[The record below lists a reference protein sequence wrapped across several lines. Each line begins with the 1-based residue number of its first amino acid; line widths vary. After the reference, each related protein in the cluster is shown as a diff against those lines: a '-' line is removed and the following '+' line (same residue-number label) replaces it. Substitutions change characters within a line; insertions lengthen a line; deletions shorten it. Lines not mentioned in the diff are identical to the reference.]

1 MEDLLQTVS
10 ADGSSI
16 MPKLAPHLS
25 RHLLFPLI
33 QFEGDKADEKGDT
46 ELFNK
51 ILAGKISLLEDTN
64 MTDYVANMYCELHGV
79 QEPPAEYVRKREEV
93 VAQLQKYEQ
102 ATATIADLLT
112 QDDVVNG
119 LRSDKVANLEFL
131 KNQHGVTMEMVDA
144 LYDFGQFQFRCGQ
157 YGPAADMLYQ
167 FRVLSTDND
176 KVSASTWGKLAC
188 EILSANWDSAV
199 DELKNVRES
208 IDTKL
213 FSNPRA
219 QLDHRTMLVHW
230 ALFPL
235 FNHDAA
241 REPILEMFFSAPY
254 INTVQTACPWILRY
268 LIAAVITGRGRVST
282 SNARSASST
291 QQKQLKDVIRYVRQ
305 EAYEYADPVTQ
316 FINAL
321 YIAHDFNDAREA
333 LRMAEDVCRADFFL
347 ASSADAFVDAA
358 RHLIC
363 ESYCKIF
370 SRMNIRDLSAKLGL
384 NPDDGEKWIVNLIRE
399 TRLDAKI
406 DSKDGTVI
414 MNHPPN
420 NVYQQV
426 IEKTKGGFF
435 RTQVLNAAVSK

>member
-1 MEDLLQTVS
+1 MDDVLKAVS
-10 ADGSSI
+10 ADGASI
-16 MPKLAPHLS
+16 IPKVAQHLS

-33 QFEGDKADEKGDT
+33 EFEENNAHKQGNEAKMKE
-46 ELFNK
+46 
-51 ILAGKISLLEDTN
+51 ILTGKIKLLEDTN
-64 MTDYVANMYCELHGV
+64 MTDYVASLYCELHGV
-79 QEPPAEYVRKREEV
+79 EDPPAEYTKKRQDV
-93 VAQLQKYEQ
+93 LQQLDKYEQ
-102 ATATIADLLT
+102 ATAQIADLLT
-112 QDDVVNG
+112 QDEVVNG

-131 KNQHGVTMEMVDA
+131 KNQHGVTMEMVNA

-176 KVSASTWGKLAC
+176 KVAAATWGKLAS
-188 EILSANWDSAV
+188 EILSTNWDSAL
-199 DELKNVRES
+199 DEMKNVREG
-208 IDTKL
+208 IDTRL
-213 FSNPRA
+213 FNNPRA
-219 QLDHRTMLVHW
+219 QLDHRTMLIHW

-235 FNHDAA
+235 FNFDGA
-241 REPILEMFFSAPY
+241 REPVLDMFFSAAY
-254 INTVQTACPWILRY
+254 INTIQTSSPWVLRY
-268 LIAAVITGRGRVST
+268 LIAAVITGR
-282 SNARSASST
+282 NRSRNSSLH
-291 QQKQLKDVIRYVRQ
+291 QKQLKDIVRYVRQ
-305 EAYEYADPVTQ
+305 EAYEYTDPITQ
-316 FINAL
+316 FVHAL
-321 YIAHDFNDAREA
+321 YIAHDFNAAREA
-333 LRMAEDVCRADFFL
+333 LSKAEEVCRNDFFL
-347 ASSADAFVDAA
+347 SSSADAFVEAA

-384 NPDDGEKWIVNLIRE
+384 NPDDGERWIVNLIRE

-406 DSKDGTVI
+406 DSQDGTVV

>member
-79 QEPPAEYVRKREEV
+79 QEPPAEYVRKREDV

-268 LIAAVITGRGRVST
+268 LIAAVITGRGRIST

-321 YIAHDFNDAREA
+321 YIAHDFNAAREA

>member
-1 MEDLLQTVS
+1 MEDVLKAVS
-10 ADGSSI
+10 GDGSSI
-16 MPKLAPHLS
+16 LPKIAPHLS

-33 QFEGDKADEKGDT
+33 QFEGDNAEEKG
-46 ELFNK
+46 EEEK
-51 ILAGKISLLEDTN
+51 AKQILSGKIKLLEDTN
-64 MTDYVANMYCELHGV
+64 MTDYVATLYCEFHGV
-79 QEPPAEYVRKREEV
+79 DEPPAEYTKKRQDVLAE
-93 VAQLQKYEQ
+93 LDKYEQ
-102 ATATIADLLT
+102 ATEKIANLLT
-112 QDDVVNG
+112 QDEVVNG

-131 KNQHGVTMEMVDA
+131 KNQHGVTMEMVNA

-176 KVSASTWGKLAC
+176 KVSASTWGKLAS
-188 EILSANWDSAV
+188 EILSTNWESAV
-199 DELKNVRES
+199 DELKNVREG

-213 FSNPRA
+213 FNNPRA
-219 QLDHRTMLVHW
+219 QLDHRTMLIHW
-230 ALFPL
+230 SLFPL
-235 FNHDAA
+235 FNFEGA
-241 REPILEMFFSAPY
+241 REPILEMFFSAAY
-254 INTVQTACPWILRY
+254 INTIQTSAPWVLRY
-268 LIAAVITGRGRVST
+268 LIASVITGRSR
-282 SNARSASST
+282 ARNSST
-291 QQKQLKDVIRYVRQ
+291 HQKQLKDVVRYVRQ
-305 EAYEYADPVTQ
+305 EAYEYNDPLTQ

-321 YIAHDFNDAREA
+321 YIAHDFNAAREA
-333 LRMAEDVCRADFFL
+333 LREAEEVCRGDFFL
-347 ASSADAFVDAA
+347 ASSADAFVEAA

-406 DSKDGTVI
+406 DSQNGTVI

-435 RTQVLNAAVSK
+435 RTQVLTAAVSK

>member
-1 MEDLLQTVS
+1 MEEILTAVS

-16 MPKLAPHLS
+16 MPNIAPHLS

-33 QFEGDKADEKGDT
+33 QFEGDKAEEKGD
-46 ELFNK
+46 EEQAKK
-51 ILAGKISLLEDTN
+51 ILSGKIKLLEDTN
-64 MTDYVANMYCELHGV
+64 MTDYVASLYCELHGV
-79 QEPPAEYVRKREEV
+79 ADPPAEYTKKRQEV
-93 VAQLQKYEQ
+93 LSQLEKYEQ
-102 ATATIADLLT
+102 ATAKIADLLT
-112 QDDVVNG
+112 QDEVVNG

-131 KNQHGVTMEMVDA
+131 KNQHGVTMEMVNA

-176 KVSASTWGKLAC
+176 KVSAATWGKLAS
-188 EILSANWDSAV
+188 EILQTNWESAV
-199 DELKNVRES
+199 DELKNVREN

-213 FSNPRA
+213 FNNPRA

-230 ALFPL
+230 SLFPL
-235 FNHDAA
+235 FNFDAA
-241 REPILEMFFSAPY
+241 REPILDMFFSAAY
-254 INTVQTACPWILRY
+254 INTIQTAAPWALRY
-268 LIAAVITGRGRVST
+268 LIAAVITGRSR
-282 SNARSASST
+282 ARNSSL
-291 QQKQLKDVIRYVRQ
+291 QQKQMKDVIRYVRQ
-305 EAYEYADPVTQ
+305 EAYEYTDPITQ
-316 FINAL
+316 FVNAL
-321 YIAHDFNDAREA
+321 YIAHDFEAAREA
-333 LRMAEDVCRADFFL
+333 LHKAEQVCRSDFFL

-370 SRMNIRDLSAKLGL
+370 SRMNIRDLSEKLGL

-406 DSKDGTVI
+406 DSQDGTVV

>member
-10 ADGSSI
+10 ADGLSI

-268 LIAAVITGRGRVST
+268 LIAAVITGRGRVSS

-321 YIAHDFNDAREA
+321 YIAHDFNAAREA
-333 LRMAEDVCRADFFL
+333 LRLAEDVCRADFFL

>member
-1 MEDLLQTVS
+1 
-10 ADGSSI
+10 
-16 MPKLAPHLS
+16 MPNLAPHLS

-46 ELFNK
+46 ETYNK
-51 ILAGKISLLEDTN
+51 ILSGKITLLEDTN

-79 QEPPAEYVRKREEV
+79 QEPPAEYIKKREEV
-93 VAQLQKYEQ
+93 VAQLRSYEQ

-112 QDDVVNG
+112 QDEVVNG

-188 EILSANWDSAV
+188 EILSANWEPAV
-199 DELKNVRES
+199 DEIKNVREN

-213 FSNPRA
+213 FNNPRA
-219 QLDHRTMLVHW
+219 QLDHRTMLIHW
-230 ALFPL
+230 SLFPL
-235 FNHDAA
+235 FNFEGA
-241 REPILEMFFSAPY
+241 REPILDMFFSAPY
-254 INTVQTACPWILRY
+254 INTIQTSCPWVLRY
-268 LIAAVITGRGRVST
+268 LIAAVITGR
-282 SNARSASST
+282 ARARNSST

-305 EAYEYADPVTQ
+305 EAYEYNDPITQ
-316 FINAL
+316 FVHAL
-321 YIAHDFNDAREA
+321 YIAHDFDAAREA
-333 LRMAEDVCRADFFL
+333 LRLSQDVCRADFFL
-347 ASSADAFVDAA
+347 SASADAFVEAA

-406 DSKDGTVI
+406 DSQNGTVI

-435 RTQVLNAAVSK
+435 RTQVLNSAVSK

>member
-1 MEDLLQTVS
+1 MEELLKTIQ
-10 ADGSSI
+10 ADGSL
-16 MPKLAPHLS
+16 MPLVAPHLS

-33 QFEGDKADEKGDT
+33 QFEGDKAEEKEDDALAKQVLT
-46 ELFNK
+46 AK
-51 ILAGKISLLEDTN
+51 INLLEDTN
-64 MTDYVANMYCELHGV
+64 MTDYVASMYCELHGV
-79 QEPPAEYVRKREEV
+79 NDPPAEYNRKRQEV
-93 VAQLQKYEQ
+93 LSQLEKYEQ
-102 ATATIADLLT
+102 ATAKIAELLT

-131 KNQHGVTMEMVDA
+131 KNQHGVTMEMVNA

-176 KVSASTWGKLAC
+176 KVNASTWGKLAS
-188 EILSANWDSAV
+188 EILSANWESAI
-199 DELKNVRES
+199 DEIKNVREN
-208 IDTKL
+208 IDTRL
-213 FSNPRA
+213 FNNPRA
-219 QLDHRTMLVHW
+219 QLDHRTMLINW

-235 FNHDAA
+235 FNSEAA
-241 REPILEMFFSAPY
+241 REPVLEMFFSAAF
-254 INTVQTACPWILRY
+254 INTIQTSCPWILRY
-268 LIAAVITGRGRVST
+268 LIAAVITGRNRGR
-282 SNARSASST
+282 NSSL
-291 QQKQLKDVIRYVRQ
+291 QQKQMKDVVRYVRQ
-305 EAYEYADPVTQ
+305 EAYEYNDPVTQ
-316 FINAL
+316 FISAL
-321 YIAHDFNDAREA
+321 YIAHDFDAAREA
-333 LRMAEDVCRADFFL
+333 LRKAEEVCRSDFFL
-347 ASSADAFVDAA
+347 AGSADAFVDSA

-370 SRMNIRDLSAKLGL
+370 SRMNIRDLSEKLGL

-406 DSKDGTVI
+406 DSQHGTVV

>member
-1 MEDLLQTVS
+1 MEEILTAIS
-10 ADGSSI
+10 ADGSSVLTKI
-16 MPKLAPHLS
+16 APHLS

-33 QFEGDKADEKGDT
+33 QFEGDTAAERGEDEKVKKVT
-46 ELFNK
+46 E
-51 ILAGKISLLEDTN
+51 GKIKLLEDTN
-64 MTDYVANMYCELHGV
+64 MTDYVAALYCELHNV
-79 QEPPAEYVRKREEV
+79 EDAPVEYSKKRQEVL
-93 VAQLQKYEQ
+93 AQLEKYEQ
-102 ATATIADLLT
+102 ATAKIAELLT
-112 QDDVVNG
+112 QDEVVNG

-131 KNQHGVTMEMVDA
+131 KNQHGVTMEMVNA

-176 KVSASTWGKLAC
+176 KVSASTWGKLAS
-188 EILSANWDSAV
+188 EILSANWESAV
-199 DELKNVRES
+199 DELKNVREG

-213 FSNPRA
+213 FNNPRA
-219 QLDHRTMLVHW
+219 QLDHRTMLIHW
-230 ALFPL
+230 SLFPL
-235 FNHDAA
+235 FNFEAA
-241 REPILEMFFSAPY
+241 REPVLEMFFSAAY
-254 INTVQTACPWILRY
+254 INTIQTNCPWVLRY
-268 LIAAVITGRGRVST
+268 LIASVITGRGR
-282 SNARSASST
+282 ARNSSL
-291 QQKQLKDVIRYVRQ
+291 QQKQLKDVVRYVRQ
-305 EAYEYADPVTQ
+305 EAYEYADPITQ
-316 FINAL
+316 FVNAL
-321 YIAHDFNDAREA
+321 YIAHDFESAREA
-333 LRMAEDVCRADFFL
+333 LKMAEEVCRSDFFL

-370 SRMNIRDLSAKLGL
+370 SRMNIRDLSEKLGL

-406 DSKDGTVI
+406 DSQDGTVI

-435 RTQVLNAAVSK
+435 RTQVLTAAVSK